1 MYILLSDHQSF
12 IIIVVEKWAQSIVS
26 FNLYSRY
33 ANSLL
38 CFDCDGVLHHL
49 DLGIYNHCGTMKHIL
64 VFLTM

>member
-1 MYILLSDHQSF
+1 MYILLSDDQSF

-38 CFDCDGVLHHL
+38 CFDCDDGVFYLFY
-49 DLGIYNHCGTMKHIL
+49 IIWTL
-64 VFLTM
+64 VYTTTVAL